1 MGIIQVVLVA
11 LLAAIL
17 LVVVRQA
24 RPELAVPLS
33 LVAGALLLLF
43 VLAQVGAVVRLVEG
57 LVARADVEFQYVD
70 SLLKIIGIAYLAE
83 FGAQVCR
90 DAGEG
95 ALAAKVELAGKVFIL
110 LLAVP
115 IVIAVVE
122 TLIGVLP
129 V

>member
-1 MGIIQVVLVA
+1 MGIVQVVAVA
-11 LLAAIL
+11 LLAAVV

-24 RPELAVPLS
+24 RPEMAVPLS
-33 LVAGALLLLF
+33 LLAGAALLMF
-43 VLAQVGAVVRLVEG
+43 VLTRVGAVVG
-57 LVARADVEFQYVD
+57 LIQDLADRARIESRYAA

-115 IVIAVVE
+115 IILAVVE
-122 TLIGVLP
+122 TLLRLLP
-129 V
+129 A

>member
-57 LVARADVEFQYVD
+57 LVARADVEFQYVG

-115 IVIAVVE
+115 IIVAVAE
-122 TLIGVLP
+122 TLLRLLP
-129 V
+129 A